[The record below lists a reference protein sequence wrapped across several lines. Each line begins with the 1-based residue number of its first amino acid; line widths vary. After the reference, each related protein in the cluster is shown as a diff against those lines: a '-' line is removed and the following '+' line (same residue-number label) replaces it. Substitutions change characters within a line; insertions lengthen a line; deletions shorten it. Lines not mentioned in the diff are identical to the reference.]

1 MPAGATRART
11 GGRPA
16 RAGAGGAAAAALLLD
31 MVMLAGGMTESFRDL
46 LLVRGYQLRL
56 APKGTL
62 PFDSEATVDSASAV
76 LAQLR
81 ADPRI
86 TAVSPVLGGQ
96 LTVVRGAA
104 TPDAPG
110 LARAPGTAIALGVIP
125 DVQGDYE
132 RRTGADPMRP
142 DQFVAN
148 DAFLRATGARINDTL
163 EVAGGYDPQ
172 LRQYSARRRMTLVG
186 TARFFYLTADRPAVA
201 LPLATLQAMREAD
214 GADRVSAFMARVA
227 DGADVEAVRRA
238 VEQRVPRVSA
248 ISTAT
253 AMAQVE
259 QRLSY
264 FRQLAFILG
273 AISLVV
279 GFLLVSTLVT
289 VSVNERVGEIAVLRA
304 VGVSRRHVVEQ
315 VVVEGLALTVGGT
328 LLGLALGL
336 VTARYLNTILS
347 DFPGLPADFSFFVF
361 RARDAWRALGLLV
374 LSGVLAGVFPSWRA
388 ASLPLAP
395 TRREEAGG
403 CPRPPS
409 SPRPRGSRGAWTA
422 R

>member
-1 MPAGATRART
+1 MRLLLAWAALARHRART
-11 GGRPA
+11 A
-16 RAGAGGAAAAALLLD
+16 LAVAGVAVAAALLLD
-31 MVMLAGGMTESFRDL
+31 MVMLAGGMSESFRDL

-86 TAVSPVLGGQ
+86 TQVSPVLGGQ
-96 LTVVRGAA
+96 LAVVRGAA
-104 TPDAPG
+104 TPDAPA
-110 LARAPGTAIALGVIP
+110 LARPPVSAIALGLIP
-125 DVQGDYE
+125 AVQGDYE
-132 RRTGADPMRP
+132 RRRGADPAAA

-148 DAFLRATGARINDTL
+148 DAFLRATGARVGDTL
-163 EVAGGYDPQ
+163 EVASGYDPQ
-172 LRQYSARRRMTLVG
+172 LRQYAARRRMTLVG
-186 TARFFYLTADRPAVA
+186 VARFFYLEATRPAVA
-201 LPLATLQAMREAD
+201 LPLATLQAMR
-214 GADRVSAFMARVA
+214 GAEGGDRASAFMARVA
-227 DGADVEAVRRA
+227 DTADVEAVRRD
-238 VEQRVPRVSA
+238 VERRVPRVSA

-273 AISLVV
+273 AISLGV

-315 VVVEGLALTVGGT
+315 VVVEGLALTLAGT
-328 LLGLALGL
+328 ALGLALGL
-336 VTARYLNTILS
+336 VTARYLNAILS
-347 DFPGLPADFSFFVF
+347 DFPGLPADFAFFVF
-361 RARDAWRALGLLV
+361 RGRDAWRALGLLV
-374 LSGVLAGVFPSWRA
+374 FSGVLAGVFPSWRA
-388 ASLPLAP
+388 ASLPLAQ
-395 TRREEAGG
+395 TLREEAVG
-403 CPRPPS
+403 
-409 SPRPRGSRGAWTA
+409 
-422 R
+422 